1 MGIYFV
7 LGQAEL
13 ARALDIKGR
22 NKAVLANILPL
33 LSVIGWVVYGIITR
47 DFRPL
52 TIVIA
57 VCSTIVFLLV
67 GVQIQAVAVIQ
78 SVYRC
83 KDGKNKKIYLKHK
96 YYFDKKFR
104 KHCQALHKTTH
115 K

>member
-1 MGIYFV
+1 MEIYFRI
-7 LGQAEL
+7 GQSEL

-22 NKAVLANILPL
+22 NKAVLANLLPL
-33 LSVIGWVVYGIITR
+33 LSAIGWVVYWFITR

-52 TIVIA
+52 IIVLAVVTIVA
-57 VCSTIVFLLV
+57 TLML

-78 SVYRC
+78 SVYRG
-83 KDGKNKKIYLKHK
+83 KEGKNKKLYLKHK

-104 KHCQALHKTTH
+104 KHCQALPKTTH